1 MDGDSG
7 DKNYGDGVDDSGVNI
22 NGGDNANCGDA
33 ESIVDCGNDNDG
45 GGGDSI
51 GDGVV
56 LTLVALVMIM
66 NWSW

>member
-33 ESIVDCGNDNDG
+33 ESIVDCGNDDG

-56 LTLVALVMIM
+56 LTLVALVMTM